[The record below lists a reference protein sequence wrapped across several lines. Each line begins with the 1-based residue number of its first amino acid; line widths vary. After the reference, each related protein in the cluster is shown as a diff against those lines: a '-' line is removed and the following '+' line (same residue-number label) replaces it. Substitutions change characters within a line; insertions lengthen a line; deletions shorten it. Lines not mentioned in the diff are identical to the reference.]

1 MNPSEFQ
8 SIQNDLHAVF
18 SALYLI
24 DADQL
29 SSDQRKQ
36 HQRAL
41 STAYLAWVSA
51 ENAQFDLLNSQMK
64 TELQG
69 LVGQVKSIRDGV
81 SGLVTPSEK
90 LSVLADGLDVLARL
104 AKVLA

>member
-1 MNPSEFQ
+1 MMNPSEFHA
-8 SIQNDLHAVF
+8 IQNDVHAVF

-41 STAYLAWVSA
+41 SAAYLAWVSA
-51 ENAQFDLLNSQMK
+51 ENARFDLLNSQIK
-64 TELQG
+64 TELVELG
-69 LVGQVKSIRDGV
+69 GQVRAVREGV
-81 SGLVTPSEK
+81 SGLVTPPEK
-90 LSVLADGLDVLARL
+90 LGVLAEGMDVLARL
-104 AKVLA
+104 AKIL